1 MLQINHILLLFMFAS
16 FPCGLP
22 DHRFMLQFVL
32 PAHPQA
38 HEPSISPTISLPICE
53 PLSISPTSYRNSPMG
68 PPPSILFFHE
78 VFALPGAL
86 ISHWGTR
93 FCICTFFPKLFHHFF
108 YKPLYFTV
116 IYPCRHHWRPAFLL
130 ATRNPC
136 HPWLEHC
143 LSFTL
148 TGIVYIFRLLPRSLT
163 LYPLNLLTLSRLW
176 HNLPRILSSP

>member
-1 MLQINHILLLFMFAS
+1 MNPPFHPPSVCPSANLSPFHLPHTETRQWGPHPSSVFTTFMPPLGHSLSTGAPVSVFCTSFPHLFIILL
-16 FPCGLP
+16 
-22 DHRFMLQFVL
+22 
-32 PAHPQA
+32 
-38 HEPSISPTISLPICE
+38 
-53 PLSISPTSYRNSPMG
+53 
-68 PPPSILFFHE
+68 
-78 VFALPGAL
+78 
-86 ISHWGTR
+86 
-93 FCICTFFPKLFHHFF
+93 
-108 YKPLYFTV
+108 YKHLYFTV